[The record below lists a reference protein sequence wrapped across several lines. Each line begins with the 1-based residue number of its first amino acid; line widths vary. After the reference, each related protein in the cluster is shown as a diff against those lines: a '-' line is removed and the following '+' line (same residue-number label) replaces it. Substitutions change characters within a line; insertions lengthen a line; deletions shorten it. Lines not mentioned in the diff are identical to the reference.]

1 MKLNIVHDQFLMTL
15 IIGTTLRVDDVLHNS
30 AANIYML
37 FVEINIYT
45 HKVYLKNTLI
55 F

>member
-1 MKLNIVHDQFLMTL
+1 MMKLNIVHDQFLMTL

-37 FVEINIYT
+37 FVEINIIYT
-45 HKVYLKNTLI
+45 
-55 F
+55 